1 MDPSLKDSVGFIDYI
16 PRLRALGE
24 QILCGHLDEQR
35 GALLELLTRV
45 HLSMNH
51 EGEEV
56 LHVP

>member
-1 MDPSLKDSVGFIDYI
+1 MKDSVGFIDYI